1 MTTVSGDMFEAGN
14 AAQHPDDCTDV
25 REIYLAMIR
34 AALKDSPNV
43 GT

>member
-1 MTTVSGDMFEAGN
+1 VIDRDEDGEEVPRKVLVPWTTTKEIM
-14 AAQHPDDCTDV
+14 AA
-25 REIYLAMIR
+25 ILAR